1 MTCAALVRQII
12 LSGINLFAASRQ
24 AARLGRSAL
33 GHLRRRRLV
42 NENEMKRIICFI
54 AVCVCVLC
62 ASAQVFVE
70 SKIDSIQILIGEQ
83 TDITLS
89 VTAKKGARVEM
100 PAYKPSQYI
109 TPGVEVLSH
118 SPADTSE
125 LDNGLV
131 KVSKRYTLT
140 SFDEKLYYLPPM
152 KVNVDGKVYKSKSLA
167 LKVLTVPVDTLH
179 PEKFFPPKDV
189 QDNPFSWSE
198 WEPAFWMSVVFVLVC
213 VLTYYLWTRL
223 KENKPVIAR
232 VRIIKKIPPHQ
243 RALKEI
249 EGIKANRMA
258 AQEDQKTYY
267 TLLTDVLRKYI
278 KERFG
283 FNAMEMTSSEIIS
296 RLQQE
301 GDKKMTD
308 ELKELFT
315 TADLVKF
322 AKYSTLIN
330 ENDANLVNAVAFIN
344 TTKLENQPTVERV
357 EPALT
362 DTDKRSMRSRTVL
375 KSTILALLVAG
386 AALLAFVVYQ
396 VYLLI

>member
-1 MTCAALVRQII
+1 MPVRRV
-12 LSGINLFAASRQ
+12 LF
-24 AARLGRSAL
+24 
-33 GHLRRRRLV
+33 

-54 AVCVCVLC
+54 TVCVCVLC
-62 ASAQVFVE
+62 ASAQVSVE
-70 SKIDSIQILIGEQ
+70 SKIDSIQILICEQ
-83 TDITLS
+83 TGITLS
-89 VTAKKGARVEM
+89 VTAKKGSRVEM
-100 PAYKPSQYI
+100 PVYKPSQYI

-118 SPADTSE
+118 SDADTSH

-131 KVSKRYTLT
+131 KISKRYTLT

-152 KVNVDGKVYKSKSLA
+152 TVKVDGKAYKSKSLA

-179 PEKFFPPKDV
+179 PEKFFPPKGV
-189 QDNPFSWSE
+189 QDNPFQWSE
-198 WEPAFWMSVVFVLVC
+198 WEFAFWMSVVFVLVC
-213 VLTYYLWTRL
+213 VAAYYLWTRL

-249 EGIKANRMA
+249 DNIKANRVT

-267 TLLTDVLRKYI
+267 TQLTDVIRKYI

-308 ELKELFT
+308 ELKELFM

-357 EPALT
+357 EPDLT
-362 DTDKRSMRSRTVL
+362 EKDKRSMRSRTML
-375 KSTILALLVAG
+375 KASIWGLIVAG
-386 AALLAFVVYQ
+386 VVLLAIVIYQ